1 MTQSGDRGRA
11 PQPARPPSDATT
23 VTAIERCPR
32 CGWIHMPGDRF
43 CEQCSY
49 DFSVGP
55 AASSPACTRWTA
67 TVAADRGYFDQLE
80 ATGFLFPDDVPV
92 RIVPLDADEVLVG
105 RRSREHGI
113 EPDIDL
119 SGEHGDP
126 AVSRRHARLLRKED
140 GAYWIEDLASV
151 NGTWVNDAPVP
162 IEPGVP
168 VRLAAG
174 DRVHLGAWTTITLTC
189 E

>member
-1 MTQSGDRGRA
+1 
-11 PQPARPPSDATT
+11 
-23 VTAIERCPR
+23 
-32 CGWIHMPGDRF
+32 MPGDRF

-49 DFSVGP
+49 DF
-55 AASSPACTRWTA
+55 AAESAVSSPVHTRWTA

-80 ATGFLFPDDVPV
+80 VTGFLFPEEPSTHVV
-92 RIVPLDADEVLVG
+92 VLDTDEVLVG
-105 RRSREHGI
+105 RRSPERGI

-119 SGEHGDP
+119 SGVRGDP
-126 AVSRRHARLLRKED
+126 AVSRRHARFLRTED
-140 GAYWIEDLASV
+140 GAWWIEDLASV
-151 NGTWVNDAPVP
+151 NGTWLNDDPEP

-174 DRVHLGAWTTITLTC
+174 DHVHLGAWTTITLSC